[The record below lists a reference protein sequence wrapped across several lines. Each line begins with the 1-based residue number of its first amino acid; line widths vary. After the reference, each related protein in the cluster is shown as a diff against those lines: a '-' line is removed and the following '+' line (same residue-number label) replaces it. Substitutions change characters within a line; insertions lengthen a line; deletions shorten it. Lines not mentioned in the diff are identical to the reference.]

1 MGKHDTHDHHHAP
14 PEDIVVRV
22 KALENLLLEKGL
34 IDPKAMDELIDQYE
48 HKIGPHIG
56 ARVVAKAWI
65 DQPFKMRLLADADAA
80 LLEVGAPKNQG
91 EHMVAL
97 ENTPAVHNVVV
108 CTLCSCYPWGV
119 LGLPPVWYKS
129 VPYRSQIVKD
139 PRDVL
144 SQFGFV
150 VDADREVRVWDST
163 AELRY
168 MVIPMRPP
176 GTAGWSEQKLA
187 QLVSR
192 DSMIGVC
199 EALPASS
206 AADAGAA

>member
-1 MGKHDTHDHHHAP
+1 MGKNDTHDDHHAP
-14 PEDIVVRV
+14 PEDIVIRV
-22 KALENLLLEKGL
+22 KALENLLLDKGL
-34 IDPKAMDELIDQYE
+34 IDLKAMDELIDQYE

-56 ARVVAKAWI
+56 ARVVAKAWA
-65 DQPFKMRLLADADAA
+65 DQSFKMRLLAETDAA

-97 ENTPAVHNVVV
+97 ENTTSVHNVVV

-129 VPYRSQIVKD
+129 VPYRSRIVKD

-144 SQFGFV
+144 SEFGFV
-150 VDADREVRVWDST
+150 VDANKEVRVWDST

-192 DSMIGVC
+192 DSMIGVS
-199 EALPASS
+199 EALPASF
-206 AADAGAA
+206 AAGSSVP

>member
-1 MGKHDTHDHHHAP
+1 MDHEDSHADHHPP

-22 KALENLLLEKGL
+22 KALEDLLLDRGL
-34 IDPKAMDELIDQYE
+34 IDPTAMDELIDQYE

-56 ARVVAKAWI
+56 ARVVAKAWA
-65 DQPFKMRLLADADAA
+65 DHSFKMRLLADADAA

-97 ENTPAVHNVVV
+97 ENTAAVHNVVV

-129 VPYRSQIVKD
+129 VPYRSRIVKD
-139 PRDVL
+139 PREVL
-144 SQFGFV
+144 REFGFV
-150 VDADREVRVWDST
+150 VDANKEVRVWDST

-168 MVIPMRPP
+168 MVVPMRPS
-176 GTAGWSEQKLA
+176 GTNGWPEQRLA
-187 QLVSR
+187 RLVSR
-192 DSMIGVC
+192 DSMIGVS
-199 EALPASS
+199 EAMPASATDS
-206 AADAGAA
+206 ELP